1 VEERQVTR
9 KWFQIAKSEFLVS
22 TSRLR
27 GKRKVVLPA
36 VYILGV
42 LWALF
47 IVPSIM
53 SLLIGEFGAEINVLL
68 MVAFPGLMRS
78 TVMLVWLM
86 LLIYPMSSSL
96 QEIKVGQWEIML
108 SHDVRTR
115 SIMVGA
121 FVAKIPVYGLFTLF
135 LAPVLI
141 SPFAIIF
148 GVSFIGQAFMYLA
161 IFLFAI
167 STLWLSSFLATAI
180 QARLGESSRG
190 NDLAKALAW
199 VLAIVIMVPMYSI
212 IYFAAPLS
220 EMFGTNVFLFFP
232 FTWGADLIT
241 WIVISFNG
249 VGLNQSIINTFQSVL
264 GLNWFAD
271 LLLFSVFS
279 LVIVGLAFA
288 SAGRLFRIGAG
299 ARTEKVVTVRK
310 DGPVMRLI
318 RRVSPGPFGILL
330 TSSLKDFMRKA
341 QNVSQLAYMV
351 ILSVIYPLF
360 WSAAFGASSFG
371 GDPFLRLFITA
382 AVLGMILAILGG
394 ITFGGIGF
402 LDSQDQLWII
412 KTAPKGATKF
422 MKARIIQALLMNL
435 IVATIPA
442 VILFLFM
449 NYSLVDTIVIWI
461 YAYASLCGAAMVG
474 IGITANNPMYDDTQ
488 SRAFKSNR
496 SITMLI
502 VVLASL
508 MWFYVAAFAIQP
520 WTYGLVIGLPIM
532 IAPLLLVGLLTVYLG
547 AKRLSRPMR

>member
-9 KWFQIAKSEFLVS
+9 IWFQIAKSEFLVS
-22 TSRLR
+22 TSRFR
-27 GKRKVVLPA
+27 GKRKIVLPA
-36 VYILGV
+36 VYVLGV

-47 IVPSIM
+47 VIPSIM

-68 MVAFPGLMRS
+68 MAAFPGLMRS

-115 SIMVGA
+115 SIMIGG
-121 FVAKIPVYGLFTLF
+121 FLAKIPVYGLFTLF

-148 GVSFIGQAFMYLA
+148 EVSFIGQSFMYLA
-161 IFLFAI
+161 IFFFAI

-190 NDLAKALAW
+190 NDLAKALTW
-199 VLAIVIMVPMYSI
+199 VLAIVLIIPMYSI
-212 IYFAAPLS
+212 IYFAGPLS
-220 EMFGTNVFLFFP
+220 QMFGTNVFLFFP

-241 WIVISFNG
+241 WIVISFNS
-249 VGLNQSIINTFQSVL
+249 VGLNQSVINYFQSVL
-264 GLNWFAD
+264 GLDWFVD

-279 LVIVGLAFA
+279 LVIVSLAFA

-299 ARTEKVVTVRK
+299 ARAEKIVTVRR

-318 RRVSPGPFGILL
+318 RRASPGSFGILL

-360 WSAAFGASSFG
+360 WSAAFGANSFG
-371 GDPFLRLFITA
+371 GDPFLRVFITA
-382 AVLGMILAILGG
+382 VILGMILALIGG
-394 ITFGGIGF
+394 MTFGGIGF

-412 KTAPKGATKF
+412 KTAPKGAMKF
-422 MKARIIQALLMNL
+422 IKARIIAALLMDL
-435 IVATIPA
+435 IVATMPA
-442 VILFLFM
+442 IILFLFL

-461 YAYASLCGAAMVG
+461 YSYASLSGAAMVG

-496 SITMLI
+496 MITMLI
-502 VVLASL
+502 VMLATMMWFIVVLVVLLASN
-508 MWFYVAAFAIQP
+508 ISP
-520 WTYGLVIGLPIM
+520 VIGLPIM
-532 IAPLLLVGLLTVYLG
+532 IAPLLLVGLFTVYLG
-547 AKRLSRPMR
+547 AKRLSRPAK